1 MYENTRLLD
10 SFCYFCES
18 LHGIMDERRKI
29 EEPVSAEFERFNK
42 DFEASLRSET
52 TRLQSAIDVILN
64 STGKHV
70 RPLLVLLT
78 AKVCGQVTDNTI
90 NSAVLLELLHTA
102 TLIHDDVIDET
113 KQRRGVPSLNAIF
126 DNRIS
131 VLVGDYVLS
140 TALIRSI
147 QTGDL
152 RIVGIISNLGRDLSE
167 GEIKQLE
174 TAEESI
180 LDENC
185 YLQVIKKKT
194 ATLLSACT
202 EIGAISSGASAEVIA
217 LCREFG
223 EYLGYCFQIKDD
235 IFDYFKEANIGK
247 PTGNDIREGKVTL
260 PLLYA
265 LRQGREEEAARYLD
279 MILRKDFA
287 AENVD
292 SLIEFAKANG
302 GIEYAEARMKE
313 YHDKAV
319 DVLLRLPESEAR
331 TSLIQLADYIMTR
344 SK

>member
-1 MYENTRLLD
+1 
-10 SFCYFCES
+10 
-18 LHGIMDERRKI
+18 MDERRKI

-194 ATLLSACT
+194 ATFAFRLHGDWGHF
-202 EIGAISSGASAEVIA
+202 IGR
-217 LCREFG
+217 LCGGDRS
-223 EYLGYCFQIKDD
+223 
-235 IFDYFKEANIGK
+235 
-247 PTGNDIREGKVTL
+247 L
-260 PLLYA
+260 P
-265 LRQGREEEAARYLD
+265 
-279 MILRKDFA
+279 
-287 AENVD
+287 
-292 SLIEFAKANG
+292 
-302 GIEYAEARMKE
+302 
-313 YHDKAV
+313 
-319 DVLLRLPESEAR
+319 
-331 TSLIQLADYIMTR
+331 
-344 SK
+344 

>member
-1 MYENTRLLD
+1 M
-10 SFCYFCES
+10 
-18 LHGIMDERRKI
+18 
-29 EEPVSAEFERFNK
+29 
-42 DFEASLRSET
+42 
-52 TRLQSAIDVILN
+52 
-64 STGKHV
+64 
-70 RPLLVLLT
+70 
-78 AKVCGQVTDNTI
+78 
-90 NSAVLLELLHTA
+90 
-102 TLIHDDVIDET
+102 IDET

-140 TALIRSI
+140 TRFDPLPYKPALNLLDCR
-147 QTGDL
+147 GL
-152 RIVGIISNLGRDLSE
+152 CSNLGRDLSE

-265 LRQGREEEAARYLD
+265 LRQGREEEAARL
-279 MILRKDFA
+279 F
-287 AENVD
+287 
-292 SLIEFAKANG
+292 G
-302 GIEYAEARMKE
+302 
-313 YHDKAV
+313 
-319 DVLLRLPESEAR
+319 
-331 TSLIQLADYIMTR
+331 
-344 SK
+344 

>member
-1 MYENTRLLD
+1 MFRVWKTRGKYSFFTTMEAVSYTHLD
-10 SFCYFCES
+10 VYK
-18 LHGIMDERRKI
+18 RQ
-29 EEPVSAEFERFNK
+29 
-42 DFEASLRSET
+42 SLRSET

-319 DVLLRLPESEAR
+319 DVLLRLPESGAR

>member
-1 MYENTRLLD
+1 MN
-10 SFCYFCES
+10 
-18 LHGIMDERRKI
+18 ERTNI
-29 EEPVSAEFERFNK
+29 EKPVASEFERFNQE
-42 DFEASLRSET
+42 FEESLRSET
-52 TRLQSAIDVILN
+52 DRLQSAIEVILH

-70 RPLLVLLT
+70 RPLLVLLA
-78 AKVCGQVTDNTI
+78 AKACGQTTENTI

-113 KQRRGVPSLNAIF
+113 KQRRGQPSLNAIF
-126 DNRIS
+126 DNRVS

-147 QTGDL
+147 RTGDL

-167 GEIKQLE
+167 GEIKQLV
-174 TAEESI
+174 TAEDSI

-185 YLQVIKKKT
+185 YLQVIRKKT

-202 EIGAISSGASAEVIA
+202 EIGAISSGASNEVIA
-217 LCREFG
+217 ICREFG
-223 EYLGYCFQIKDD
+223 EQLGYAFQIKDD

-265 LRQGREEEAARYLD
+265 LREGKKEVVAPYLE
-279 MILRKDFA
+279 IIKQKDFTT
-287 AENVD
+287 ENVEK
-292 SLIEFAKANG
+292 LIAFAKENG
-302 GIEYAEARMKE
+302 GIEYAESRMKA
-313 YHDKAV
+313 YHDKAIEI
-319 DVLLRLPESEAR
+319 LKQLPESEAR
-331 TSLIQLADYIMTR
+331 TSLILLADYIMNR

>member
-1 MYENTRLLD
+1 MDYVSLIKEPISHELADFIGLFNSSLTHDDGMLGCALEHVKQRAGKRMRPILILLIAKN
-10 SFCYFCES
+10 F
-18 LHGIMDERRKI
+18 GT
-29 EEPVSAEFERFNK
+29 VS
-42 DFEASLRSET
+42 
-52 TRLQSAIDVILN
+52 
-64 STGKHV
+64 
-70 RPLLVLLT
+70 
-78 AKVCGQVTDNTI
+78 QVTLH
-90 NSAVLLELLHTA
+90 SAVGLELLHTA
-102 TLIHDDVIDET
+102 SLIHDDVVDEA
-113 KQRRGVPSLNAIF
+113 KERRGQASTNALF
-126 DNRIS
+126 DNRVA

-319 DVLLRLPESEAR
+319 DVLLRLPESGAR

>member
-1 MYENTRLLD
+1 
-10 SFCYFCES
+10 
-18 LHGIMDERRKI
+18 MDERRKI

-167 GEIKQLE
+167 GEIKAIGDRRGE
-174 TAEESI
+174 YFRRE
-180 LDENC
+180 
-185 YLQVIKKKT
+185 
-194 ATLLSACT
+194 LLSASYQ
-202 EIGAISSGASAEVIA
+202 EEDGYLAFRLHGDWGYFIGR
-217 LCREFG
+217 LCGGDRS
-223 EYLGYCFQIKDD
+223 
-235 IFDYFKEANIGK
+235 
-247 PTGNDIREGKVTL
+247 L
-260 PLLYA
+260 P
-265 LRQGREEEAARYLD
+265 
-279 MILRKDFA
+279 
-287 AENVD
+287 
-292 SLIEFAKANG
+292 
-302 GIEYAEARMKE
+302 
-313 YHDKAV
+313 
-319 DVLLRLPESEAR
+319 
-331 TSLIQLADYIMTR
+331 
-344 SK
+344 

>member
-1 MYENTRLLD
+1 M
-10 SFCYFCES
+10 
-18 LHGIMDERRKI
+18 
-29 EEPVSAEFERFNK
+29 
-42 DFEASLRSET
+42 
-52 TRLQSAIDVILN
+52 
-64 STGKHV
+64 
-70 RPLLVLLT
+70 
-78 AKVCGQVTDNTI
+78 
-90 NSAVLLELLHTA
+90 
-102 TLIHDDVIDET
+102 
-113 KQRRGVPSLNAIF
+113 
-126 DNRIS
+126 
-131 VLVGDYVLS
+131 
-140 TALIRSI
+140 
-147 QTGDL
+147 
-152 RIVGIISNLGRDLSE
+152 SE

-202 EIGAISSGASAEVIA
+202 EIGAISSGASAEGIA

-260 PLLYA
+260 HYYMPCGRVGRGGRPLF
-265 LRQGREEEAARYLD
+265 D
-279 MILRKDFA
+279 MILRKDFMV
-287 AENVD
+287 ENVD

-319 DVLLRLPESEAR
+319 DVL
-331 TSLIQLADYIMTR
+331 
-344 SK
+344 

>member
-1 MYENTRLLD
+1 
-10 SFCYFCES
+10 
-18 LHGIMDERRKI
+18 MDERRKI

-202 EIGAISSGASAEVIA
+202 EIGAISSGAP
-217 LCREFG
+217 R
-223 EYLGYCFQIKDD
+223 
-235 IFDYFKEANIGK
+235 
-247 PTGNDIREGKVTL
+247 R
-260 PLLYA
+260 
-265 LRQGREEEAARYLD
+265 
-279 MILRKDFA
+279 
-287 AENVD
+287 
-292 SLIEFAKANG
+292 
-302 GIEYAEARMKE
+302 
-313 YHDKAV
+313 
-319 DVLLRLPESEAR
+319 
-331 TSLIQLADYIMTR
+331 
-344 SK
+344 

>member
-1 MYENTRLLD
+1 MYEKTRLLD

-202 EIGAISSGASAEVIA
+202 DRISSMPKYCCLNAKRVSRTNAKNFVLESGRSSCLSPRNLKENASKEDGFATP
-217 LCREFG
+217 
-223 EYLGYCFQIKDD
+223 EYS
-235 IFDYFKEANIGK
+235 A
-247 PTGNDIREGKVTL
+247 IRLVWNEQRPERF
-260 PLLYA
+260 PLSS
-265 LRQGREEEAARYLD
+265 
-279 MILRKDFA
+279 
-287 AENVD
+287 D
-292 SLIEFAKANG
+292 SL
-302 GIEYAEARMKE
+302 
-313 YHDKAV
+313 
-319 DVLLRLPESEAR
+319 
-331 TSLIQLADYIMTR
+331 
-344 SK
+344 

>member
-1 MYENTRLLD
+1 M
-10 SFCYFCES
+10 
-18 LHGIMDERRKI
+18 
-29 EEPVSAEFERFNK
+29 
-42 DFEASLRSET
+42 
-52 TRLQSAIDVILN
+52 
-64 STGKHV
+64 
-70 RPLLVLLT
+70 
-78 AKVCGQVTDNTI
+78 
-90 NSAVLLELLHTA
+90 
-102 TLIHDDVIDET
+102 
-113 KQRRGVPSLNAIF
+113 
-126 DNRIS
+126 
-131 VLVGDYVLS
+131 
-140 TALIRSI
+140 
-147 QTGDL
+147 
-152 RIVGIISNLGRDLSE
+152 SE

-223 EYLGYCFQIKDD
+223 EY
-235 IFDYFKEANIGK
+235 
-247 PTGNDIREGKVTL
+247 

-331 TSLIQLADYIMTR
+331 ISLIQLADYIMTR

>member
-1 MYENTRLLD
+1 MYEKTRLLD

-202 EIGAISSGASAEVIA
+202 EIGAISSGASE
-217 LCREFG
+217 
-223 EYLGYCFQIKDD
+223 
-235 IFDYFKEANIGK
+235 EANIGK

-331 TSLIQLADYIMTR
+331 ISLIQLADYIMTR

>member
-1 MYENTRLLD
+1 MYEKTRLLD

-235 IFDYFKEANIGK
+235 IFDYFESPELGK
-247 PTGNDIREGKVTL
+247 PTGNDMLEGKLTL
-260 PLLYA
+260 PALYV
-265 LRQGREEEAARYLD
+265 LSQTGD
-279 MILRKDFA
+279 
-287 AENVD
+287 D
-292 SLIEFAKANG
+292 SLKQTALKIRSLEASKEEIASFVETVKERG
-302 GIEYAEARMKE
+302 GIEYATRMMYE
-313 YHDKAV
+313 FRDKALALV
-319 DVLLRLPESEAR
+319 PASADSSLKEAL
-331 TSLIQLADYIMTR
+331 TAYIDYVIER
-344 SK
+344 NK

>member
-1 MYENTRLLD
+1 MYEKTRLLD

-29 EEPVSAEFERFNK
+29 EEPVSAEFE
-42 DFEASLRSET
+42 
-52 TRLQSAIDVILN
+52 
-64 STGKHV
+64 
-70 RPLLVLLT
+70 LVLLT

-180 LDENC
+180 LDE
-185 YLQVIKKKT
+185 KKKT

-279 MILRKDFA
+279 MILRKDFG

>member
-1 MYENTRLLD
+1 MLSASDQEEDGYLAFR
-10 SFCYFCES
+10 
-18 LHGIMDERRKI
+18 LHGDWGHFIGRLCGGDR
-29 EEPVSAEFERFNK
+29 
-42 DFEASLRSET
+42 SL
-52 TRLQSAIDVILN
+52 
-64 STGKHV
+64 
-70 RPLLVLLT
+70 P
-78 AKVCGQVTDNTI
+78 
-90 NSAVLLELLHTA
+90 
-102 TLIHDDVIDET
+102 
-113 KQRRGVPSLNAIF
+113 
-126 DNRIS
+126 
-131 VLVGDYVLS
+131 
-140 TALIRSI
+140 
-147 QTGDL
+147 
-152 RIVGIISNLGRDLSE
+152 
-167 GEIKQLE
+167 
-174 TAEESI
+174 
-180 LDENC
+180 
-185 YLQVIKKKT
+185 
-194 ATLLSACT
+194 
-202 EIGAISSGASAEVIA
+202 
-217 LCREFG
+217 
-223 EYLGYCFQIKDD
+223 YCFQIKDD

>member
-1 MYENTRLLD
+1 MYEKTRLLD

-152 RIVGIISNLGRDLSE
+152 RIVGII
-167 GEIKQLE
+167 
-174 TAEESI
+174 

-319 DVLLRLPESEAR
+319 DVLLRLPESGAR

>member
-1 MYENTRLLD
+1 MYEKTRLLD

-223 EYLGYCFQIKDD
+223 EHLGYCFQIKDD
-235 IFDYFKEANIGK
+235 IFDYYDSLEIGK
-247 PTGNDIREGKVTL
+247 PTGNDMLEGKLTL
-260 PLLYA
+260 PALYV
-265 LRQGREEEAARYLD
+265 LNTTKNEEAQEIAIKVKEGTATLD
-279 MILRKDFA
+279 EIA
-287 AENVD
+287 H
-292 SLIEFAKANG
+292 LISFIKENG
-302 GIEYAEARMKE
+302 GIEYAVQTMNVYKQ
-313 YHDKAV
+313 KAFNLLASLPDSDICAALRAYLDYVV
-319 DVLLRLPESEAR
+319 DRE
-331 TSLIQLADYIMTR
+331 
-344 SK
+344 K